1 MLGYANPFPAT
12 PAEQSCPALRAFAGE
27 QDMIRALGARLN
39 ATIAAAAASVARGGA
54 KIRFVPVA
62 ARFAGHEVCGRKGA
76 WMNGVVQSR
85 TGFGIDPGSF
95 HPNLLGQRDGYGA
108 AVNAALR

>member
-1 MLGYANPFPAT
+1 
-12 PAEQSCPALRAFAGE
+12 
-27 QDMIRALGARLN
+27 MIRSLGARLD
-39 ATIAAAAASVARGGA
+39 ATIAAAVASAARGGA
-54 KIRFVPVA
+54 RIRFVPVA